1 MAPLTAA
8 TVSAY
13 EASLR
18 NALPSLLV
26 LIPKGDFPQDGTRLL
41 FGGEHRRRDPAV
53 AHVGIT
59 QSGLLRCV

>member
-1 MAPLTAA
+1 MRLFAI
-8 TVSAY
+8 
-13 EASLR
+13 
-18 NALPSLLV
+18 
-26 LIPKGDFPQDGTRLL
+26 IPKGYFPQDDTRLL